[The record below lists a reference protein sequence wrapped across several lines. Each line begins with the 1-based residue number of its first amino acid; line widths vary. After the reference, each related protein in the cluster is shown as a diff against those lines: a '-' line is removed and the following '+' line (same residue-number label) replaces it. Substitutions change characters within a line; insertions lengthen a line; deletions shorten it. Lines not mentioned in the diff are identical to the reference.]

1 MIIEYPSYY
10 EKFRCIGGQCK
21 DTCCAGWEVDV
32 DEESSAYYRSL
43 KGPFAEKL
51 RAHLCEEEGACSF
64 PLTKEGNCPFLQKDH
79 LCEMFIALGEESL
92 CQTCTEYPRYFMDI
106 GDYEQID
113 MSLSCMELAR
123 IFFTES
129 ERIEYIR
136 SENEL
141 PGEDITEEER
151 ETLIEVLALRNQCIQ
166 LLQSEDTPFPERMQH
181 VRALVST
188 AQGLDPAVADRERG
202 YLQEDFPALVERM
215 KHLDSLR
222 SEWDTLVKRYEQA
235 CEDPHFMDALPQ
247 WIKAEGTKLDA
258 WFTKL
263 AVYFIYRYFID
274 TCLDGDIEIE
284 LCLVHRSLMI
294 LLFMLYERWTRQG
307 ALAVE
312 DVIDLSHLFS
322 KEVEHDE
329 GNVRLLKALDS

>member
-32 DEESSAYYRSL
+32 DEDSSAYYRSL
-43 KGPFAEKL
+43 KGPFGEKL
-51 RAHLCEEEGACSF
+51 RTHLCEEEGACYF

-79 LCEMFIALGEESL
+79 LCEMFITLGEESL

-106 GDYEQID
+106 GNYEQID
-113 MSLSCMELAR
+113 LSLSCMELSR
-123 IFFTES
+123 IFFTEC

-136 SENEL
+136 SENDL
-141 PGEDITEEER
+141 PGEEISEEEQ
-151 ETLIEVLALRNQCIQ
+151 ETLVEVLALRNRSIE
-166 LLQSEDTPFPERMQH
+166 LLETNEGSFLERMKK
-181 VRALVST
+181 VRALVSE
-188 AQGLDPAVADRERG
+188 AQGFAPTEADAERG
-202 YLQEDFPALVERM
+202 YLQEDFPALIERM
-215 KHLDSLR
+215 QHFDSLR
-222 SEWDTLVKRYEQA
+222 SEWDTLVEAYAHAVQ
-235 CEDPHFMDALPQ
+235 DPQLMNALSAFLHQ
-247 WIKAEGTKLDA
+247 EGDRLDA

-284 LCLVHRSLMI
+284 LCLVHRSLMM
-294 LLFMLYERWTRQG
+294 LLFMFYVRWTEQG
-307 ALAVE
+307 KLEV
-312 DVIDLSHLFS
+312 DDIIDLAHLFS

-329 GNVRLLKALDS
+329 GNVRLLKSLDA